1 MKIKLSDLAKEI
13 RECADAFETADNFS
27 NLDLAI
33 CYINSLMQKINGIR
47 AIDFDTKEI
56 KIK

>member
-1 MKIKLSDLAKEI
+1 MKIKLSDLANEI

-33 CYINSLMQKINGIR
+33 CYMNSLVKKINGIR
-47 AIDFDTKEI
+47 AIDFDTKEA
-56 KIK
+56 KVK